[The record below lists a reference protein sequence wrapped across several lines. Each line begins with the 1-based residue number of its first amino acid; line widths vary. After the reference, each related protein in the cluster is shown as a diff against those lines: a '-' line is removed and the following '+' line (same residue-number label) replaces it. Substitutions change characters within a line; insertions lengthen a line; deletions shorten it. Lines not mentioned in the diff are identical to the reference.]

1 MAEGTRASGQTAGS
15 AHCFWAETRQGHSRP
30 MFSSLTRCLCHE
42 LQVEGD
48 GTKEGGWDAQESRS
62 GPGSDSPGPRLLING
77 DKTGKPLCSIRQSCQ
92 LGFQLTQAAGRA
104 MSAEH
109 GALSPPVVLLLRKP
123 PCAPREGAI
132 LPHSRLPCSL
142 CRPARVN
149 APSRQQL

>member
-15 AHCFWAETRQGHSRP
+15 AHCFWAETRRGHSRP
-30 MFSSLTRCLCHE
+30 MFSSLARCSCHV

-62 GPGSDSPGPRLLING
+62 RPGSGSPGPRLLING
-77 DKTGKPLCSIRQSCQ
+77 DKTGKPLGSTRQSCQ

-109 GALSPPVVLLLRKP
+109 GALSPPV
-123 PCAPREGAI
+123 
-132 LPHSRLPCSL
+132 
-142 CRPARVN
+142 RPS
-149 APSRQQL
+149 P